1 MVNHSIGGPVV
12 LVSKSPRWRDLIS
25 KLGIPVRYCE
35 SQLREDDP
43 REDEMAESY
52 VLRMAKYKVDGVSNL
67 ARTSIGLIGSDT
79 VVVNGKNIL
88 RKPTDPRDA
97 MDMLKDL
104 RGKLHRIVTG
114 INVKVGPSGHHLS
127 RVMSTKVVMRN
138 YSTDEIRRYVSTGDP
153 LDKAGG
159 YGIQNARFRPV
170 RDIEG
175 CYTGAMGL
183 PLCSLVQMLKVTT
196 SILFDKSDLENIERY
211 SCQYRNCRIASYKE
225 PVS

>member
-1 MVNHSIGGPVV
+1 MVKHSIRGPIL
-12 LVSKSPRWRDLIS
+12 LVSKSPRRRDLIS

-35 SQLREDDP
+35 SQIREDDP

-52 VLRMAKYKVDGVSNL
+52 VLRMAKYKVDEVSHL
-67 ARTSIGLIGSDT
+67 SPTSIGLIGSDT

-88 RKPTDPRDA
+88 RKPTDPCNA
-97 MDMLKDL
+97 MDMLKGL
-104 RGKLHRIVTG
+104 RGKFHRIVTG
-114 INVKVGPSGHHLS
+114 VNVRVSSSGHRLS
-127 RVMSTKVVMRN
+127 RVTSTKVVMRN
-138 YSTDEIRRYVSTGDP
+138 YSTDEMRKYVSTGDP
-153 LDKAGG
+153 MDKAGG

-183 PLCSLVQMLKVTT
+183 PLCSLVQMLQVTT